1 MQAANPHRS
10 AQSDRPV
17 AAPSP
22 WIVRHGQGLGDGC
35 TVLDVACGGGRHV
48 RYFLNRGCR
57 VTGVDRDPGAAA
69 VIGDGRFE
77 FIVQDLEDG
86 SPWPLAQRTFD
97 AVIVTNYLHRPL
109 LPRIVSAVA
118 PGGRLLYETF
128 AAGNERFGRPRNPR
142 FLLRRCELLT
152 AVAGSLHV
160 QQYEDLETPRPA
172 RIQRLAATRDPASK
186 ARGPSP

>member
-1 MQAANPHRS
+1 MQAANSNRRAP
-10 AQSDRPV
+10 SDSPA

-22 WIVRHGQGLGDGC
+22 WIVRHGRGLGDGC

-48 RYFLNRGCR
+48 RHFLNRGCR
-57 VTGVDRDPGAAA
+57 VTGVDRDPGTAA
-69 VIGDGRFE
+69 VIGSDRVE
-77 FIVQDLEDG
+77 FIAQDLEDG

-128 AAGNERFGRPRNPR
+128 AVGNERFGRPRNPR
-142 FLLRRCELLT
+142 FLLRRCELL
-152 AVAGSLHV
+152 AVVAGSLRV
-160 QQYEDLETPRPA
+160 LEYEDLETPRPA
-172 RIQRLAATRDPASK
+172 RVQRLAATRHPASNV
-186 ARGPSP
+186 RGLLS